1 MLGAKLFRGSDGMLE
16 GAKRENNGVGGNK
29 LQQTCTP

>member
-1 MLGAKLFRGSDGMLE
+1 MLGAKLFRGFGGMLE
-16 GAKRENNGVGGNK
+16 GTKRENNGVGGKK